1 MYTKHVKINNIL
13 ILLQNF
19 GSFLWLFGIRMIAS
33 VRFRL
38 TVLVVDDTCCI

>member
-19 GSFLWLFGIRMIAS
+19 GSFLWLFGIRIAS